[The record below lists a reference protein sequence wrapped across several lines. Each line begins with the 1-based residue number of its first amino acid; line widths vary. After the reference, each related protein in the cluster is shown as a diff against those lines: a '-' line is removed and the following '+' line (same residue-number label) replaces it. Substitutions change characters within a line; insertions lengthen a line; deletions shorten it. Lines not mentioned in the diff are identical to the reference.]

1 MIVMT
6 SRPARS
12 NATAWASFERFVAAS
27 GNGLLRAAAVITAD
41 RNAAQDVVQAA
52 LERAFRDWERICGLD
67 HPEAYVRRMV
77 VNEALSLRRRAK
89 RIVLT
94 DDVPE
99 PRPGPDPNGRVGEVE
114 ELSLAVRRLPPKQ
127 RTAIALRYF
136 CDLADAQIAEHMGC
150 REGTVRGYV
159 MRGLRTLRVDLAPEH
174 DGSTR
179 RPDVA
184 ARPTHPPQER
194 S

>member
-1 MIVMT
+1 M
-6 SRPARS
+6 S
-12 NATAWASFERFVAAS
+12 ATASASFETFVATA
-27 GNGLLRAAAVITAD
+27 GNALLRVAAVITAD
-41 RNAAQDVVQAA
+41 RSAAQDVVQAA

-67 HPEAYVRRMV
+67 YPEAYVRRMV

-89 RIVLT
+89 RIVLS
-94 DDVPE
+94 DEVPE
-99 PRPGPDPNGRVGEVE
+99 PQPGPDPSGRIGEVE

-136 CDLADAQIAEHMGC
+136 CDLGDAQIAEHMGC

-159 MRGLRTLRVDLAPEH
+159 MRGLRALRIDLDPER
-174 DGSTR
+174 DGATTR

-184 ARPTHPPQER
+184 TRSPHTQQEQP
-194 S
+194 